1 MPITHFFSQ
10 PAIVR
15 ALPWLLAL
23 PSWQRSLRW
32 IGLAAGLCMMFDG
45 AWIQAKAQLAQ
56 FLIAGAWAKQVEQNT
71 QTDNRFGTTA
81 PAFAINK
88 PWPWADTW
96 PVARIQSPQHDVDLF
111 VLDGAHG
118 SALAF
123 GPGRLHGSADPGE
136 AGISVVGGH
145 RDTHFRFLAEVAAG
159 DRLTVTNQLGEV
171 QEYQIFDMAVVD
183 SRVTPLTAHAQ
194 DDELILVTCYPFD
207 ALQAGGPMR
216 YVVRAEKMGSQT
228 LEHSL

>member
-1 MPITHFFSQ
+1 MPITHYLSQ
-10 PAIVR
+10 PAIAR
-15 ALPWLLAL
+15 ALPWPLAL
-23 PSWQRSLRW
+23 PSWQRGLRW
-32 IGLAAGLCMMFDG
+32 AGLAVGLCMMFDG

-56 FLIAGAWAKQVEQNT
+56 FLIASAWASQVEQNT
-71 QTDNRFGTTA
+71 QAENRSAATA
-81 PAFAINK
+81 LAISK

-96 PVARIQSPQHDVDLF
+96 PVARLQFAQHDIDLF

-123 GPGRLHGSADPGE
+123 GPGRLHGTADPGE
-136 AGISVVGGH
+136 AGVSVVGGH

-159 DRLTVTNQLGEV
+159 DRLSVTNQMGEV
-171 QEYQIFDMAVVD
+171 QEYQVFDMAVVD

-216 YVVRAEKMGSQT
+216 YVVRAEKMEASTQEYGS
-228 LEHSL
+228 